1 MPHIAHPNDNDLQ
14 PDRGM
19 HDRFEGVLNT
29 ALGERP
35 AAELR
40 AYASQRLAAL
50 GEMTG
55 GIAHDFRN
63 LLAAIESGLRLA
75 EKSSEQPEK
84 VRFYLAAAR
93 EGINRGVTLT
103 SELLAFAKQQ
113 ELEARAAD
121 VNELLRNLELL
132 LKYSAG
138 PETRIV
144 LELGS
149 DVPKCLIAPS
159 QFDAAVLNLVVNARD
174 AMPHGGEVRIST
186 ERWVAQTAISGSPAP
201 GSYARVCVKDS
212 GQGIPAEMVRK
223 VFDPFFTTKGE
234 KGNGLGLPHVYAFM
248 RRLGGHVSVT
258 SEWGRGTTFDL
269 LFPSVEPDGP
279 VVLPPLNA
287 DLGHGSVLHRRS
299 CKGEP

>member
-1 MPHIAHPNDNDLQ
+1 MPHIAHPNDNGLQ
-14 PDRGM
+14 PDRGV
-19 HDRFEGVLNT
+19 HDRFEGVLDT
-29 ALGERP
+29 ALGERS
-35 AAELR
+35 AAERR

-75 EKSSEQPEK
+75 EKSSEPEK
-84 VRFYLAAAR
+84 MRFYLAAAR
-93 EGINRGVTLT
+93 EGISRGVKLT
-103 SELLAFAKQQ
+103 SQLLAFAKQQ
-113 ELEARAAD
+113 ELEPCAGD
-121 VNELLRNLELL
+121 VNSLVRNLELL

-138 PETRIV
+138 PGIHIV
-144 LELGS
+144 LELAS
-149 DVPKCLIAPS
+149 DIPKCLIDQS

-174 AMPHGGEVRIST
+174 AMPHGGEIRIST
-186 ERWVAQTAISGSPAP
+186 ERWVAETAISGSPEP
-201 GSYARVCVKDS
+201 GAYVRVCVKDS

-248 RRLGGHVSVT
+248 RRLGGHVRVT
-258 SEWGRGTTFDL
+258 SEGGRGTTFDL

-279 VVLPPLNA
+279 VALPSLNA
-287 DLGHGSVLHRRS
+287 DLGHRSVLQR
-299 CKGEP
+299 

>member
-1 MPHIAHPNDNDLQ
+1 MLKPDASSDRYQFIARCQLGTVSCRTSPILMTTAFNPTEECTTGSRACLD
-14 PDRGM
+14 
-19 HDRFEGVLNT
+19 T
-29 ALGERP
+29 ALGERS
-35 AAELR
+35 AAEQR

-84 VRFYLAAAR
+84 VRGYIAAAR
-93 EGINRGVTLT
+93 QGINRGVKLT
-103 SELLAFAKQQ
+103 SQLLAFARQQ

-121 VNELLRNLELL
+121 ANELLRNLELL

-144 LELGS
+144 LELAS

-174 AMPHGGEVRIST
+174 AMPAARFGSAQSGG
-186 ERWVAQTAISGSPAP
+186 
-201 GSYARVCVKDS
+201 
-212 GQGIPAEMVRK
+212 
-223 VFDPFFTTKGE
+223 
-234 KGNGLGLPHVYAFM
+234 
-248 RRLGGHVSVT
+248 
-258 SEWGRGTTFDL
+258 
-269 LFPSVEPDGP
+269 
-279 VVLPPLNA
+279 
-287 DLGHGSVLHRRS
+287 
-299 CKGEP
+299 

>member
-1 MPHIAHPNDNDLQ
+1 MPHIAQ
-14 PDRGM
+14 SDRGV
-19 HDRFEGVLNT
+19 HDRFEGVLDT
-29 ALGERP
+29 ALGERS
-35 AAELR
+35 AAEQR

-84 VRFYLAAAR
+84 MRAYLAAAR
-93 EGINRGVTLT
+93 QGINRGVKLT
-103 SELLAFAKQQ
+103 SQLLAFAKQQ

-121 VNELLRNLELL
+121 VNELLRKLELL

-138 PETRIV
+138 PGIRIV
-144 LELGS
+144 LKLAS
-149 DVPKCLIAPS
+149 DIPNCLIDPS

-174 AMPHGGEVRIST
+174 AMPHGGEIWIST
-186 ERWVAQTAISGSPAP
+186 ERWVAETAMSGSPAP
-201 GSYARVCVKDS
+201 GAYVRVCVKDS
-212 GQGIPAEMVRK
+212 GQGIPAEVVRK

-248 RRLGGHVSVT
+248 RRLGGHISVT

-269 LFPSVEPDGP
+269 LFPSVEPDGARR
-279 VVLPPLNA
+279 VAPLNA
-287 DLGHGSVLHRRS
+287 DLGHGSVLRR
-299 CKGEP
+299 

>member
-1 MPHIAHPNDNDLQ
+1 MPHITHPNDNGLQ
-14 PDRGM
+14 SDRGV
-19 HDRFEGVLNT
+19 HDRFEGVRD
-29 ALGERP
+29 AAPGGRS
-35 AAELR
+35 AAERR

-50 GEMTG
+50 GEMTV

-63 LLAAIESGLRLA
+63 LLAAIQSGLRLA

-93 EGINRGVTLT
+93 QGINRGVTLT
-103 SELLAFAKQQ
+103 SQLLAFAKQQ

-132 LKYSAG
+132 LKYSVG
-138 PETRIV
+138 PEIRIV
-144 LELGS
+144 LELAS
-149 DVPKCLIAPS
+149 DIPNCRIDPS
-159 QFDAAVLNLVVNARD
+159 QFDVAVLNLAFNARD

-186 ERWVAQTAISGSPAP
+186 ARWVVETPISGSPAP
-201 GSYARVCVKDS
+201 GTYVRVCVKDS

-223 VFDPFFTTKGE
+223 IFDPFFTTKGE
-234 KGNGLGLPHVYAFM
+234 KGNGLGLPRVYAFM
-248 RRLGGHVSVT
+248 QRLGGHVSVT

-279 VVLPPLNA
+279 LPLPRLNA
-287 DLGHGSVLHRRS
+287 DLGHGSVLQ
-299 CKGEP
+299 P